1 MEKEF
6 LIVLFRNKTKK
17 KILKKYK
24 TLNRAKQFYQ
34 KLIDRSNNILFN
46 KEWENAKPCNYE
58 LSLITNESLDNN
70 IYISDELGR
79 IIKVQLDDEN
89 YKIIKLNKLKVEEM
103 IYDLTLK
110 KKISFN
116 FFIKNYV
123 DNTSIKVIFSLN
135 NKIVVQKE
143 DIFNFFSLKNP
154 DDAKRLVDTLSSYL
168 VDQNRSD
175 VILSKDFDASQR
187 SYLYQLLK
195 EKGFRKDFLYR
206 SKTTYSHRFSKK

>member
-79 IIKVQLDDEN
+79 NIKVQLDDEN

-135 NKIVVQKE
+135 NKIVVQKDE
-143 DIFNFFSLKNP
+143 TI
-154 DDAKRLVDTLSSYL
+154 
-168 VDQNRSD
+168 
-175 VILSKDFDASQR
+175 
-187 SYLYQLLK
+187 
-195 EKGFRKDFLYR
+195 KGIKGY
-206 SKTTYSHRFSKK
+206 KCI